1 MDALPAGW
9 GPAAAPAL
17 LDCRASGEQVNG
29 RRRMANKLELL
40 AISAHVQ
47 ACNRSAGGPLG
58 GDAGTLE

>member
-1 MDALPAGW
+1 
-9 GPAAAPAL
+9 
-17 LDCRASGEQVNG
+17 
-29 RRRMANKLELL
+29 MANKLELL